1 MTKSGDAIVIDSARD
16 YDWHAL
22 TTVDVDGALYRVA
35 SEPGSAE
42 RPHRYRLTPI
52 PHDHVVRTVTRYA
65 TSAPAGSGRTD
76 RPPRR

>member
-1 MTKSGDAIVIDSARD
+1 IDSARD

-22 TTVDVDGALYRVA
+22 TTVDVDGALYAVA
-35 SEPGSAE
+35 REAGTPE

-52 PHDHVVRTVTRYA
+52 GHDHVVRTVTRYQA
-65 TSAPAGSGRTD
+65 LSGRDRDGSSRTA